1 LVDFPIYDVINE
13 IEKDNL
19 LKGDLEENLRELEI
33 FNDEESI
40 NYEKE
45 EEIMVYNEEID
56 KSDNENEIV

>member
-1 LVDFPIYDVINE
+1 MVDFPIYDVINE